1 MCFMKSSKPAQI
13 KEVVQ
18 EPVVRHEADAS
29 VTKNSEQSLSSG
41 YKENLKTSP
50 IGLTDEANVKK
61 KTLLGE

>member
-1 MCFMKSSKPAQI
+1 MKSSKPAQI

-29 VTKNSEQSLSSG
+29 VTKNSDQNLSSG